1 MCGIEGG
8 CSAPTGLA
16 KKIGGD
22 SLTQGVALGFAG
34 TPPWGFDSSH
44 RLGLRTVIKKSERKG
59 RRSFDTAIEYG
70 TLADGGCGEDADRK
84 IGGPR
89 YRLIHRMYRDV
100 GDRSTLRMAA

>member
-8 CSAPTGLA
+8 CAAPSGLA

-34 TPPWGFDSSH
+34 APPWGCECCH
-44 RLGLRTVIKKSERKG
+44 RLGLRTAIKKSERKG

-70 TLADGGCGEDADRK
+70 TVA
-84 IGGPR
+84 
-89 YRLIHRMYRDV
+89 M
-100 GDRSTLRMAA
+100 MAREKTRTAKPAVRATGLYVSVTALYDSRETG